1 MDSGELFATVL
12 DRSRSPRRSSNVIQW
27 LLNTLS
33 QGLHFHRFQ
42 LYDTVAK
49 SSHGADSR
57 SGPSALSNITS
68 HVSSALD
75 SHLLTTYAS
84 PCHSAES
91 GNVQKAA
98 PGVVLIVGTNPEDV
112 PEPAEKLV
120 LRF

>member
-1 MDSGELFATVL
+1 M
-12 DRSRSPRRSSNVIQW
+12 IQW
-27 LLNTLS
+27 PYSIPSLKGSIFIDFSYTIRLQKVL
-33 QGLHFHRFQ
+33 
-42 LYDTVAK
+42 
-49 SSHGADSR
+49 HGADSR

-68 HVSSALD
+68 YVSDALD

-84 PCHSAES
+84 PCQSAES

-120 LRF
+120 LRFWPLSLHKLDFRAFTMFLCKL